1 MILVDT
7 SVWAD
12 HFRQSDESL
21 QGLLEESHV
30 AIHPFVIGELAL
42 GHLCQRRLVL
52 EALNAL
58 PAAPRPR
65 HSEVITF
72 IEASAIV
79 GKGIGLIDTYLLA
92 AVKLRPGSL
101 LWTRDRKLKAI
112 ASDLEIDFAE

>member
-12 HFRQSDESL
+12 HFRHRLEGL
-21 QGLLEESHV
+21 QLLLEGGQV

-42 GHLCQRRLVL
+42 GHLGQRQAVL

-72 IEASAIV
+72 IETAALV
-79 GKGIGLIDTYLLA
+79 GRGIGLIDTYLLA
-92 AVKLRPGSL
+92 AVRLRPGSL
-101 LWTRDRKLKAI
+101 LWTRDRKLTAI
-112 ASDLEIDFAE
+112 ASAMGIAFVE